1 MRLSLEAGSGRAWQL
16 LAGWEAADSCHH
28 GMGPVGRQLL
38 GDKLEGALRR
48 GQTGQPPSFLTL
60 PLGLSRVAG
69 SSEDG

>member
-1 MRLSLEAGSGRAWQL
+1 MRVLEEPGSCWQ
-16 LAGWEAADSCHH
+16 A
-28 GMGPVGRQLL
+28 GRQLTLATMAWASWEDKLL
-38 GDKLEGALRR
+38 GDKLEGALGR